1 MLRTTALTCWLLELR
16 AFESSSWKV
25 FLSWHRRLSSVAV
38 MEQTEWLVATG
49 KQMVLGAQLA
59 GR

>member
-25 FLSWHRRLSSVAV
+25 FQSRHKRLSSVAF
-38 MEQTEWLVATG
+38 MKQTESLMATG
-49 KQMVLGAQLA
+49 KQVVLGTQLA